1 MTEREGLPLTEPKK
15 AEFFY
20 GYVVV
25 AITFLIM
32 VVIGGTIYSFG
43 VFLKPLST
51 EFGWSRAATSGAYSV
66 FMVTHGLFYII
77 TGRLNDRF
85 GPRVVISGCGFFLGL
100 GYLLMSQTS
109 YLWNF
114 YLFYGLFVAIGMGG
128 GFVPL
133 TSTVAR
139 WFIKRRGQMTGI
151 AVSGIGFGTM
161 IIPPVSSWLISNF
174 GWRTSY
180 ILIGFMTSAI
190 IIPAAQLLR
199 GDPAQMRE
207 VLQNKKEENEGRSN
221 VEVREFSLQK
231 AMRTMQFWLLCGIYS
246 IFGVLMQSIMVHIV
260 PYFTDLGISATA
272 AANVFVAI
280 GGIGIVGRIVMGNF
294 SDKIGNKSALIIC
307 FILMTAALAWLLL
320 AKEMW
325 MLYLFASVFGFAYG
339 GLIALEST
347 SIADLFGI
355 SSHGVIFGV
364 IAFVVTIGGAIG
376 PFTAGIVFDITGNY
390 DQIFMICSI
399 LSVIGLILAAFITPG
414 FRKNDNAN
422 CSKFRDGCQPG
433 SINEPPS
440 RKRTEY

>member
-100 GYLLMSQTS
+100 GYLLISQTS

-151 AVSGIGFGTM
+151 AVSGIGFGT
-161 IIPPVSSWLISNF
+161 
-174 GWRTSY
+174 
-180 ILIGFMTSAI
+180 
-190 IIPAAQLLR
+190 
-199 GDPAQMRE
+199 
-207 VLQNKKEENEGRSN
+207 
-221 VEVREFSLQK
+221 
-231 AMRTMQFWLLCGIYS
+231 
-246 IFGVLMQSIMVHIV
+246 
-260 PYFTDLGISATA
+260 
-272 AANVFVAI
+272 
-280 GGIGIVGRIVMGNF
+280 
-294 SDKIGNKSALIIC
+294 
-307 FILMTAALAWLLL
+307 
-320 AKEMW
+320 
-325 MLYLFASVFGFAYG
+325 
-339 GLIALEST
+339 
-347 SIADLFGI
+347 
-355 SSHGVIFGV
+355 
-364 IAFVVTIGGAIG
+364 
-376 PFTAGIVFDITGNY
+376 
-390 DQIFMICSI
+390 
-399 LSVIGLILAAFITPG
+399 
-414 FRKNDNAN
+414 
-422 CSKFRDGCQPG
+422 
-433 SINEPPS
+433 
-440 RKRTEY
+440 